1 MPSQV
6 NPFGGCSTVVIECMP
21 RDREVVGSNPTGC
34 WDFPLF
40 YSISSASLILVP
52 RGGETL
58 LIFQ

>member
-21 RDREVVGSNPTGC
+21 RDRAVVGSNPTGC

-40 YSISSASLILVP
+40 YTTSASLILVP

>member
-40 YSISSASLILVP
+40 YTISASLILVP